1 MTTSAAG
8 TTATTGE
15 AAPGTETGPAGEPA
29 PAGPL
34 ARTTAT
40 TTARTSA
47 RTAIRTTA
55 APSAL
60 ARLRHGARTV
70 GGRAYWTTPRLVR
83 GLTTLSL
90 AALIGLGAAATT
102 VLGGARDG
110 TDTIGHRAAPQATRA
125 ADLYFALSD
134 MDAQAANL
142 LLVGADPDYTAL
154 RKQTLD
160 TYEQRRA
167 QADGDLQQAAQA
179 AAADPAGQSAVQQ
192 VLGRL
197 GSYEALVARAQLLEE
212 QAKAPAGQPS
222 PAALDA
228 YRQATDLLRQQLL
241 PAADQV
247 TAANEATVEQVY
259 TERRDALGSGWWWL
273 LAVGLLALAAL
284 LGLQRVLAVR
294 YHRVVNPALAAVTLL
309 TGVVLAMGL
318 HLVSRADDHLVT
330 AKSNAYDS
338 VIALSRARAVAF
350 DLNADESRYLT
361 DPSRAVA
368 YEQSFLDKT
377 QAIARLDGATLAD
390 YNAQLAAAA
399 ARHRADH
406 AAVPFG
412 GYLGTEL
419 HNITF
424 PGEQDAA
431 ERVLAAFQQ
440 YQQDDRKIRAL
451 RDEGRLKEAVTL
463 NTGLSQGQS
472 NYDFDRL
479 STAIGD
485 TIAVNAEAM
494 DSAVAATDGDL
505 DASTAA
511 LAAGALAAA
520 LALTALGVRPRLREY
535 R

>member
-8 TTATTGE
+8 RAATTGE
-15 AAPGTETGPAGEPA
+15 TAPAESAPAEEPGPAARPA
-29 PAGPL
+29 PAGPP
-34 ARTTAT
+34 R
-40 TTARTSA
+40 
-47 RTAIRTTA
+47 
-55 APSAL
+55 APHRIPPGAL
-60 ARLRHGARTV
+60 ARLGQGARAV
-70 GGRAYWTTPRLVR
+70 GSRAYWTTPRLVR
-83 GLTTLSL
+83 GLTALSL
-90 AALIGLGAAATT
+90 ATLLGLGATATT

-110 TDTIGHRAAPQATRA
+110 TDTIGHQAAPQATRA

-142 LLVGADPDYTAL
+142 LLVGADPDYTTL

-167 QADGDLQQAAQA
+167 QADNDLQQAAQA
-179 AAADPAGQSAVQQ
+179 AAADPAGQRAVQQ

-259 TERRDALGSGWWWL
+259 TEHRDALGSGWWWL
-273 LAVGLLALAAL
+273 LAVGLVALAAL
-284 LGLQRVLAVR
+284 LGLQRALAVR
-294 YHRVVNPALAAVTLL
+294 YRRVVNPALAGVTLL
-309 TGVVLAMGL
+309 TGVALAIGL

-350 DLNADESRYLT
+350 DMNADESRYLT

-377 QAIARLDGATLAD
+377 QAIAHLDGATLAG

-419 HNITF
+419 RNITF

-431 ERVLAAFQQ
+431 DRVLTAFQQ
-440 YQQDDRKIRAL
+440 YQQDDRKIREL
-451 RDEGRLKEAVTL
+451 RDAGRLKEAVTL

-472 NYDFDRL
+472 NYDFDQL

-485 TIAVNAEAM
+485 TIAVNATAM
-494 DSAVAATDGDL
+494 DSALAATDGDL
-505 DASTAA
+505 DATTEA